1 MIMEKK
7 TKTIQWLEKE
17 IKWHKKIRKEREKER
32 KERKNGM
39 LRSHLNFDADTLSTI
54 KKILTR

>member
-7 TKTIQWLEKE
+7 TKTIQW
-17 IKWHKKIRKEREKER
+17 KWHKKIRKEREKER

-39 LRSHLNFDADTLSTI
+39 LRSHLSSDVDTLNTI